1 MCLAKVYLSA
11 NGQRELLLEEVASLK
26 IEGKM
31 LYLRTLFGEQREIA
45 AAVREVDFQNS
56 TIILENAA
64 GG

>member
-1 MCLAKVYLSA
+1 MCLARAYIST

-31 LYLRTLFGEQREIA
+31 LHLRTLFGEQREIA

-56 TIILENAA
+56 TITLAKL
-64 GG
+64 G